1 MQRNKV
7 LTILLSLIIAIGL
20 WVYVVSTVT
29 PDDSQWVYRIP
40 VTFTNEDGLFS
51 DRNLVLASGRDATV
65 NLRFN
70 GKRRD
75 LLKLNNTNVTVTA
88 DLSQVTVAG
97 DWRLPYTVEL
107 PETVSSSGIE
117 VEERSSSFISINV
130 DKLLT
135 RSVEIRAVFQ
145 GDVAEGY
152 TPEAIELE
160 YDSMDISGPRELVD
174 RVSYAQVVLERTNV
188 SRTISENLSFA
199 LMDEDGVQIESDD
212 LRCTVNGT
220 AVDKIGVLM
229 PVNMIKEVPLRVE
242 LIEGGGAT
250 ADHATV
256 SYDPAQI
263 TIKGDPDVLAGLNS
277 IYLGTVDLSS
287 IQNSVTEEFSI
298 VIADGLTNMTGTQA
312 KVTVE
317 LRNLKTKTFQVSN
330 IELTNAPE
338 NLQARLGTLSLEV
351 QLRGTAEAIDALA
364 ASGIRAVADL
374 SGILATGTFSVP
386 VEIYV
391 DASSEVGAMGS
402 YSVLV
407 TIAEPTTE
415 TAVEVTGVS
424 EQPAASAAPTA
435 EPAAE
440 QEAEPAAEVTEQD
453 TESPQ

>member
-88 DLSQVTVAG
+88 DLSQVTGAG

-263 TIKGDPDVLAGLNS
+263 TIKGDPEVLAGLNS
-277 IYLGTVDLSS
+277 IYLGTVDLSG

-424 EQPAASAAPTA
+424 EQPAASAVPTA

>member
-1 MQRNKV
+1 M
-7 LTILLSLIIAIGL
+7 
-20 WVYVVSTVT
+20 
-29 PDDSQWVYRIP
+29 
-40 VTFTNEDGLFS
+40 
-51 DRNLVLASGRDATV
+51 
-65 NLRFN
+65 
-70 GKRRD
+70 
-75 LLKLNNTNVTVTA
+75 
-88 DLSQVTVAG
+88 
-97 DWRLPYTVEL
+97 
-107 PETVSSSGIE
+107 
-117 VEERSSSFISINV
+117 
-130 DKLLT
+130 
-135 RSVEIRAVFQ
+135 
-145 GDVAEGY
+145 
-152 TPEAIELE
+152 
-160 YDSMDISGPRELVD
+160 
-174 RVSYAQVVLERTNV
+174 
-188 SRTISENLSFA
+188 
-199 LMDEDGVQIESDD
+199 
-212 LRCTVNGT
+212 
-220 AVDKIGVLM
+220 
-229 PVNMIKEVPLRVE
+229 
-242 LIEGGGAT
+242 
-250 ADHATV
+250 
-256 SYDPAQI
+256 
-263 TIKGDPDVLAGLNS
+263 
-277 IYLGTVDLSS
+277 
-287 IQNSVTEEFSI
+287 
-298 VIADGLTNMTGTQA
+298 
-312 KVTVE
+312 TVE